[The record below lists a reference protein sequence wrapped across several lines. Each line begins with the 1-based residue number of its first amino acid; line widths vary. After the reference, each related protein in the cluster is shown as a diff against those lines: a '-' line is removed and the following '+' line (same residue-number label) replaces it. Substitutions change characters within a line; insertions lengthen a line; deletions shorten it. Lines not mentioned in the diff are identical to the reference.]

1 MDRLNSILFVVGVS
15 LSKVSGLLLF
25 PCAYAF
31 ISETHGSIEFLATSL
46 IAFILAFLFMRP
58 GTTINLDFKTQDIFL
73 ITLIIWIID
82 CLFSALPF
90 YFILHCSYTNA
101 FFETMSG
108 LTTFGGTVFTNLDSL
123 PHSILLWRSMLQW
136 VGGVGFVV
144 IAVAILPKLNVGGMK
159 LFQSENSEK
168 NKETPKTTTLAKNII
183 FVYIITTTC
192 CFICYMCCGMNY
204 FDAIC
209 HAFTTLA
216 TGGFSTHNASM
227 GAFNAN
233 AQWVCILFMIIGS
246 LPFMLYVKCF
256 KRNSL
261 SYLFKNQQV
270 AGYLKFIVFVGI
282 ALSIYL
288 YIKNNFTVGDSL
300 RYGLFNVVS
309 IVTTSGFALGDW
321 ASWGEFASMMV
332 LFILPLGG
340 CTGGTSGGIKYFRI
354 QIISVLFKRQCKEL
368 LHPLAIIPQTY
379 NGHQINDSIIRS
391 VVAFFLS
398 YMLVL
403 MVSSLIITFDD
414 IDIMV
419 ALTSSISAISNVG
432 PSFGSPEVIAATYD
446 HLPTMTKWILSAD
459 MLCGRLEILTV
470 MVLFFPKIW
479 NLTEK

>member
-1 MDRLNSILFVVGVS
+1 MDRLNSILFIVGLS
-15 LSKVSGLLLF
+15 LSKVAIFLLI
-25 PCAYAF
+25 PSAYAF
-31 ISETHGSIEFLATSL
+31 ISETQGAIEFLATSML
-46 IAFILAFLFMRP
+46 SSVLAFLFMRP
-58 GTTINLDFKTQDIFL
+58 GTKINLDFKTRDIFL
-73 ITLIIWIID
+73 ITLIIWIFD
-82 CLFSALPF
+82 CVFSALPF

-108 LTTFGGTVFTNLDSL
+108 LTTFGGTVFTDLDSL

-136 VGGVGFVV
+136 IGGVGFVV

-183 FVYIITTTC
+183 IVYLIATFC
-192 CFICYMCCGMNY
+192 CFSCYMFCGMGV
-204 FDAIC
+204 FDSIC
-209 HAFTTLA
+209 HAFTTVA

-227 GAFNAN
+227 ASFSND
-233 AQWVCILFMIIGS
+233 AQWVCITFMVIGS
-246 LPFMLYVKCF
+246 LPFMLFAKCA
-256 KRNSL
+256 KRKSL
-261 SYLFKNQQV
+261 SYLVTNQQV
-270 AGYLKFIVFVGI
+270 TGYLKFILFTGCI
-282 ALSIYL
+282 LSFYL
-288 YIKNNFTVGDSL
+288 FLKNNFSLSDSV
-300 RYGLFNVVS
+300 RIGFFNIISV
-309 IVTTSGFALGDW
+309 ITTSGYALGDW
-321 ASWGEFASMMV
+321 SSWGALPSMIL

-354 QIISVLFKRQCKEL
+354 QIISILFKRQCKEL

-398 YMLVL
+398 YVFVL
-403 MVSSLIITFDD
+403 MASSLLIAIDN

-419 ALTSSISAISNVG
+419 AITSSMSAISNVG
-432 PSFGSPEVIAATYD
+432 PAYGSPEVIAATYD
-446 HLPTMTKWILSAD
+446 QLPTLTKWILSAD

-470 MVLFFPKIW
+470 MVLLLPRIW